1 MNHGKRPKLPRGLRW
16 DPKSS
21 YICFSWR
28 DARGN
33 QHQQS
38 TRTADPAEAMAFKLN
53 FLRDKKDAVQERK
66 VQSEDR
72 SRLALEKAA
81 ELYFNWKAADISP
94 RTIAREKRLFKS
106 VEKFFGEKR
115 TLRSIDLQLLEKY
128 QEERR
133 KQISPT
139 MKKAVTART
148 VNYELRLLRGVMRYA
163 KCWTGEFTEG
173 YQPLR
178 QKRRRV
184 GRVATKDQLVKIIAT
199 ARNNEQ

>member
-28 DARGN
+28 DVRGS

-38 TRTADPAEAMAFKLN
+38 THSADPAEAMAFKLN
-53 FLRDKKDAVQERK
+53 FLREKKDTAQERR

-72 SRLALEKAA
+72 SRLPLEKAA

-106 VEKFFGEKR
+106 VEKFIGGKR
-115 TLRSIDLQLLEKY
+115 TVRSIDLQLLEEY

-139 MKKAVTART
+139 MKHHFFIV
-148 VNYELRLLRGVMRYA
+148 LLR
-163 KCWTGEFTEG
+163 
-173 YQPLR
+173 
-178 QKRRRV
+178 
-184 GRVATKDQLVKIIAT
+184 
-199 ARNNEQ
+199 